1 MAKERYL
8 LVDAYNVIHAV
19 PSLRRHLSEGLDA
32 ARDILAE
39 SVRSIHDA
47 EGVRTAL
54 VLDSRSERIEV
65 EHPYGV
71 KSFEYLYA
79 PAALSADGAI
89 ERIAARAGAGT
100 EISVASEDRMVRESV
115 RASGAHAISATE
127 LMDWAEACERRLAQ
141 DAARRRKENE
151 KAWRNG
157 IDL

>member
-1 MAKERYL
+1 M
-8 LVDAYNVIHAV
+8 VDAYNVIHAV
-19 PSLRRHLSEGLDA
+19 PGLRKHLVNGLDA
-32 ARDILAE
+32 ARDLLAE
-39 SVRSIHDA
+39 TVRSIHDA

-54 VLDSRSERIEV
+54 VLDSRSDRIEV
-65 EHPYGV
+65 EHPYEL

-100 EISVASEDRMVRESV
+100 ELSVASGDRMVRESV
-115 RASGAHAISATE
+115 RASGAHAISAME
-127 LMDWAEACERRLAQ
+127 LMDWAAACERRLTQ

-151 KAWRNG
+151 KVWRNG